1 MLSVSC
7 ECSQHPCCPEDDSKI
22 TWTHCHIVYLIVS
35 YDTMSGHHAISYHN
49 MYRMITY
56 HIISY
61 RIVSYRIV
69 SYRIISCRLDCYV
82 HCVTYQLPL
91 VPATSLTTKWP
102 IGLHR
107 CRSLRGLRLPKL
119 LFNQL
124 QHELAGELMAVDQ
137 RSPLCELEYS
147 IPPKSHVET
156 LDSWNLHKKIHV
168 LDILVTGGMVTCM
181 LVDHDLLV
189 L

>member
-1 MLSVSC
+1 MLLSVSC

-56 HIISY
+56 HIVSY
-61 RIVSYRIV
+61 HIVSYH
-69 SYRIISCRLDCYV
+69 IISYHADLIAMSTV
-82 HCVTYQLPL
+82 SLL

-102 IGLHR
+102 IGQHR

-124 QHELAGELMAVDQ
+124 QHELAGEPMAVDQ

-168 LDILVTGGMVTCM
+168 LDILVTGGMVTYM